1 MRTYGGDRALPRYD
15 KRGKLKVGDTCWGTT
30 QLFDGLIM
38 CEIETLYT
46 NSAQVKIIVCQNEK
60 DDFRQRQ
67 LGNRVVIALKGL
79 VKVRKGEMAQ

>member
-1 MRTYGGDRALPRYD
+1 M
-15 KRGKLKVGDTCWGTT
+15 
-30 QLFDGLIM
+30 IM